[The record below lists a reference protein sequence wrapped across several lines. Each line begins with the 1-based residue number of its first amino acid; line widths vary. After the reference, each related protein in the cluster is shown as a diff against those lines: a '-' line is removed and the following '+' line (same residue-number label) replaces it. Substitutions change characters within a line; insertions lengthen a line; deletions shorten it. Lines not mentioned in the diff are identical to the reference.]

1 MMQIPT
7 LRSPEDVRETV
18 RRLGFLPFF
27 RNEIPGFSI
36 EEHTPPALWFTEIP
50 GPWEWKGELARDRDL
65 IYGKFFR
72 GRAGFLR
79 RDWFAVFAN
88 YRRDGYDF
96 DARFDDGLAS
106 LRDKSLYDIAAERGS
121 LSSKELKVLAGYGKG
136 GEKGFDGRV
145 TRLQMQTYLLISDFV
160 YALDRYG
167 REYGWGIACYATP
180 EHRFGEDWL
189 AEAYREDPARSKE
202 RVYAHLQGLFPEA
215 SEKQLRRL
223 LGD

>member
-1 MMQIPT
+1 MQIPT

-18 RRLGFLPFF
+18 GRLGFLPFF
-27 RNEIPGFSI
+27 RNEIPGYSI
-36 EEHTPPALWFTEIP
+36 EEHTPPALWFTEVP
-50 GPWEWKGELARDRDL
+50 GPWEWKGELARDKDL
-65 IYGKFFR
+65 VYGKFFR
-72 GRAGFLR
+72 GRAGFIS
-79 RDWFAVFAN
+79 RDWFPAFAN

-106 LRDKSLYDIAAERGS
+106 LRDKRLYDIAAERGS

-189 AEAYREDPARSKE
+189 AEAYREDPARSRE

-215 SEKQLRRL
+215 SEKQLHRL

>member
-1 MMQIPT
+1 MQIPT

-18 RRLGFLPFF
+18 GLLGFLPFF
-27 RNEIPGFSI
+27 RNEIPGYSI
-36 EEHTPPALWFTEIP
+36 EEHTPPALWFTEVP
-50 GPWEWKGELARDRDL
+50 GPWEWKGELARDKDL
-65 IYGKFFR
+65 VYGKFFR
-72 GRAGFLR
+72 GRAGFIS
-79 RDWFAVFAN
+79 RDWFPAFAN

-106 LRDKSLYDIAAERGS
+106 LRDKRLYDIAAERGS

-160 YALDRYG
+160 YALDRCG

-215 SEKQLRRL
+215 SEKQLHRL

>member
-1 MMQIPT
+1 MQIPT

-18 RRLGFLPFF
+18 GRLGFLSFF
-27 RNEIPGFSI
+27 RNEIPGYSI
-36 EEHTPPALWFTEIP
+36 EEHTPPALWFTEVP
-50 GPWEWKGELARDRDL
+50 GPWEWKGELARDKDL
-65 IYGKFFR
+65 VYGKFFR
-72 GRAGFLR
+72 GRAGFIS
-79 RDWFAVFAN
+79 RDWFPAFAN
-88 YRRDGYDF
+88 YRRDVYDF

-106 LRDKSLYDIAAERGS
+106 LRDKRLYDIAAERGS

-189 AEAYREDPARSKE
+189 AEAYREDPARSRE

-215 SEKQLRRL
+215 SEKQLHRL

>member
-18 RRLGFLPFF
+18 QRLGFLPFF

-79 RDWFAVFAN
+79 RDWFAVSAN

-106 LRDKSLYDIAAERGS
+106 LRDKSLYDVAAERGS

>member
-1 MMQIPT
+1 MQIPT

-18 RRLGFLPFF
+18 GRLGFLSFF
-27 RNEIPGFSI
+27 RNEIPGYSI
-36 EEHTPPALWFTEIP
+36 EEHTPPALWFTEVP
-50 GPWEWKGELARDRDL
+50 GPWEWKGELARDKDL
-65 IYGKFFR
+65 VYGKFFR
-72 GRAGFLR
+72 GRAGFIS
-79 RDWFAVFAN
+79 RDWFPAFAN

-106 LRDKSLYDIAAERGS
+106 LRDKRLYDIAAERGS

-145 TRLQMQTYLLISDFV
+145 TRLQMQSYLLISDFV
-160 YALDRYG
+160 YALDRCG

-189 AEAYREDPARSKE
+189 AEAYREDPVRSRE
-202 RVYAHLQGLFPEA
+202 RVYAHLQGLFREA
-215 SEKQLRRL
+215 SEKQLHRL

>member
-1 MMQIPT
+1 MQIPT

-18 RRLGFLPFF
+18 GRLGFLPFF
-27 RNEIPGFSI
+27 RNEIPGYSI
-36 EEHTPPALWFTEIP
+36 EEHTPPALWFTEVP
-50 GPWEWKGELARDRDL
+50 GPWEWKGELARDKDL
-65 IYGKFFR
+65 VYGKFFR
-72 GRAGFLR
+72 GRAGFIS
-79 RDWFAVFAN
+79 RDWFPAFAN

-106 LRDKSLYDIAAERGS
+106 LRDKRLYDIAAERGS

-145 TRLQMQTYLLISDFV
+145 TRLQMQSYLLISDFV
-160 YALDRYG
+160 YALDRCG

-189 AEAYREDPARSKE
+189 AEAYREDPVRSRE

-215 SEKQLRRL
+215 SEKQLHRL

>member
-18 RRLGFLPFF
+18 QRLGFLPFF

-72 GRAGFLR
+72 GRAGFIS
-79 RDWFAVFAN
+79 RDWFPAFAN

-106 LRDKSLYDIAAERGS
+106 LRDKSLYDVAAERGS

-189 AEAYREDPARSKE
+189 AEAYREDPARSRE

>member
-18 RRLGFLPFF
+18 QRLGFLPFF

-106 LRDKSLYDIAAERGS
+106 LRDKSLYDVAAERGS

-215 SEKQLRRL
+215 SEKQFRRL

>member
-88 YRRDGYDF
+88 LRRDGYDF

>member
-1 MMQIPT
+1 MQIPT

-18 RRLGFLPFF
+18 GRLGFLPFF
-27 RNEIPGFSI
+27 RNEIPGYSI
-36 EEHTPPALWFTEIP
+36 EEHTPPALWFTEVP
-50 GPWEWKGELARDRDL
+50 GPWEWKGELARDKDL
-65 IYGKFFR
+65 VYGKFFR
-72 GRAGFLR
+72 GRAGFIS
-79 RDWFAVFAN
+79 RDWFPAFAN

-106 LRDKSLYDIAAERGS
+106 LRDKRLYDIAAERGS

-145 TRLQMQTYLLISDFV
+145 TRLQMQSYLLISDFV
-160 YALDRYG
+160 YALDRCG

-215 SEKQLRRL
+215 SEKQLHRL

>member
-18 RRLGFLPFF
+18 QRLGFLPFF

-50 GPWEWKGELARDRDL
+50 GPWEWKGELARDKDL

-72 GRAGFLR
+72 GRAGFLH

-106 LRDKSLYDIAAERGS
+106 LRDKNLYDVAAERGS

>member
-1 MMQIPT
+1 MQIPT

-18 RRLGFLPFF
+18 GRLGFLSFF
-27 RNEIPGFSI
+27 RNEIPGYSI
-36 EEHTPPALWFTEIP
+36 EEHTPPALWFTEVP
-50 GPWEWKGELARDRDL
+50 GPWEWKGELARDKDL
-65 IYGKFFR
+65 VYGKFFR
-72 GRAGFLR
+72 GRAGFIS
-79 RDWFAVFAN
+79 RDWFPAFAN

-106 LRDKSLYDIAAERGS
+106 LRDKRLYDIAAERGS

-145 TRLQMQTYLLISDFV
+145 TRLQMQSYLLISDFV
-160 YALDRYG
+160 YALDRCG

-180 EHRFGEDWL
+180 ARRFGEDWL
-189 AEAYREDPARSKE
+189 AEAYREDPARSRE
-202 RVYAHLQGLFPEA
+202 RVYAHLQGLFPET
-215 SEKQLRRL
+215 SEKQLHRL

>member
-1 MMQIPT
+1 MQIPT

-18 RRLGFLPFF
+18 QRLGFLPFF

-50 GPWEWKGELARDRDL
+50 GPWEWKGELARDKDL

-106 LRDKSLYDIAAERGS
+106 LRDKSLYDVAAERGS

-180 EHRFGEDWL
+180 EHRFGEGWL

>member
-1 MMQIPT
+1 MQIPT

-18 RRLGFLPFF
+18 GRLGFLSFF
-27 RNEIPGFSI
+27 RNEIPGYSI
-36 EEHTPPALWFTEIP
+36 EEHTPPALWFTEVP
-50 GPWEWKGELARDRDL
+50 GPWEWKGELARDKDL
-65 IYGKFFR
+65 VYGKFFR
-72 GRAGFLR
+72 GRAGFIS
-79 RDWFAVFAN
+79 RDWFPAFAN

-106 LRDKSLYDIAAERGS
+106 LRDKRLYDIAAERGS

-136 GEKGFDGRV
+136 GEKGFDGCV
-145 TRLQMQTYLLISDFV
+145 TRLQMQSYLLISDFV
-160 YALDRYG
+160 YALDRCG

-189 AEAYREDPARSKE
+189 AEAYREDPARSRE

-215 SEKQLRRL
+215 SEKQLHRL

>member
-18 RRLGFLPFF
+18 QRLGFLPFF

-202 RVYAHLQGLFPEA
+202 RVYVHLQGLFPEA

>member
-1 MMQIPT
+1 MQIPT

-36 EEHTPPALWFTEIP
+36 EEHTPPALWFTEVP
-50 GPWEWKGELARDRDL
+50 GPWDWKGELARDPDL
-65 IYGKFFR
+65 VYGKFFR
-72 GRAGFLR
+72 GRAAFIR
-79 RDWFAVFAN
+79 RDWFAVFSN

-106 LRDKSLYDIAAERGS
+106 LRDKSLYDVAAERGS

>member
-1 MMQIPT
+1 MQIPM
-7 LRSPEDVRETV
+7 LRSPENVRDTV
-18 RRLGFLPFF
+18 LTLGFLPFF
-27 RNEIPGFSI
+27 RNEIPGFSL
-36 EEHTPPALWFTEIP
+36 EEHTPPALWFTEEP
-50 GPWEWKGELARDRDL
+50 GPWEWKGELARDPDL
-65 IYGKFFR
+65 VYGKFFR

-106 LRDKSLYDIAAERGS
+106 LRDKGLYDIAAERGS
-121 LSSKELKVLAGYGKG
+121 LSSKELRALAGYGKG
-136 GEKGFDGRV
+136 GEKGFDGRI
-145 TRLQMQTYLLISDFV
+145 TRLQMQTYLLITDFV
-160 YALDRYG
+160 YAVDRYG
-167 REYGWGIACYATP
+167 REYGWGIACYGTP
-180 EHRFGEDWL
+180 EHRFGENWL
-189 AEAYREDPARSKE
+189 EEAYREDPARSRR

>member
-1 MMQIPT
+1 MQIPT

-18 RRLGFLPFF
+18 GRLGFLSFF
-27 RNEIPGFSI
+27 RNEIPGYSI
-36 EEHTPPALWFTEIP
+36 EEHTPPALWFTEVP
-50 GPWEWKGELARDRDL
+50 GPWEWKGELARDKDL
-65 IYGKFFR
+65 VYGKFFR
-72 GRAGFLR
+72 GRAGFIS
-79 RDWFAVFAN
+79 RDWFPAFAN

-96 DARFDDGLAS
+96 DARFDEGLAS
-106 LRDKSLYDIAAERGS
+106 LRDKSLYAVAAERGS

-189 AEAYREDPARSKE
+189 AEAYREDPARSRE
-202 RVYAHLQGLFPEA
+202 RVYAHLLGLFPEA
-215 SEKQLRRL
+215 SEKQLHRL

>member
-1 MMQIPT
+1 MQIPT

-18 RRLGFLPFF
+18 GRLGFLPSF
-27 RNEIPGFSI
+27 RNEIPGYSI
-36 EEHTPPALWFTEIP
+36 EEHTPPALWFTEVP
-50 GPWEWKGELARDRDL
+50 GPWEWKGELARDKDL
-65 IYGKFFR
+65 VYGKFFR
-72 GRAGFLR
+72 GRAGFIS
-79 RDWFAVFAN
+79 RDWFPAFAN

-106 LRDKSLYDIAAERGS
+106 LRDKRLYDIAAERGS

-145 TRLQMQTYLLISDFV
+145 TRLQMQSYLLISDFV
-160 YALDRYG
+160 YALDRCG

-215 SEKQLRRL
+215 SEKQLHRL

>member
-1 MMQIPT
+1 MQIPT

-18 RRLGFLPFF
+18 GRLGFLSFF
-27 RNEIPGFSI
+27 RNEIPGYSI
-36 EEHTPPALWFTEIP
+36 EEHTPPALWFTEVP
-50 GPWEWKGELARDRDL
+50 GPWEWKGELARDKDL
-65 IYGKFFR
+65 VYGKFFR
-72 GRAGFLR
+72 GRAGFIS
-79 RDWFAVFAN
+79 RDWFPAFAN

-106 LRDKSLYDIAAERGS
+106 LRDKRLYDIAAERGS

-145 TRLQMQTYLLISDFV
+145 TRLQMQSYLLISDFV
-160 YALDRYG
+160 YALDRCG

-180 EHRFGEDWL
+180 ERRFGEDWL
-189 AEAYREDPARSKE
+189 AEAYREDPARSRE
-202 RVYAHLQGLFPEA
+202 RVYAHLQGLFPET
-215 SEKQLRRL
+215 SEKQLHRL

>member
-1 MMQIPT
+1 MQIPT

-18 RRLGFLPFF
+18 QRLGFLPFF

-50 GPWEWKGELARDRDL
+50 GPWEWKGELARDKDL

-106 LRDKSLYDIAAERGS
+106 LRDKRLYDIAAERGS

-145 TRLQMQTYLLISDFV
+145 TRLQMQSYLLISDFV
-160 YALDRYG
+160 YALDRCG

>member
-18 RRLGFLPFF
+18 QRLGFLPFF

-72 GRAGFLR
+72 GRAGFIS
-79 RDWFAVFAN
+79 RDWFPAFAN

-106 LRDKSLYDIAAERGS
+106 LRDKSLYDVAAERGS

>member
-1 MMQIPT
+1 MQIPT

-18 RRLGFLPFF
+18 GRQGFLPFF
-27 RNEIPGFSI
+27 RNEIPGYSI
-36 EEHTPPALWFTEIP
+36 EEHTPPALWFTEVP
-50 GPWEWKGELARDRDL
+50 GPWEWKGELARNKDL
-65 IYGKFFR
+65 VYGKFFR
-72 GRAGFLR
+72 GRAGFIS
-79 RDWFAVFAN
+79 RDWFPTFAN

-106 LRDKSLYDIAAERGS
+106 LRDKRLYDIAAERGS

-145 TRLQMQTYLLISDFV
+145 TRLQMQSYLLISDFV
-160 YALDRYG
+160 YALDRCG

-189 AEAYREDPARSKE
+189 AEAYREDPVRSRE

-215 SEKQLRRL
+215 SEKQLHRL

>member
-1 MMQIPT
+1 MLIPT

-18 RRLGFLPFF
+18 KNLGFLPFF

-36 EEHTPPALWFTEIP
+36 EEHTPPTLWFTEEP
-50 GPWEWKGELARDRDL
+50 GPWEWKGELARNPDL
-65 IYGKFFR
+65 VYGKFFR

-79 RDWFAVFAN
+79 RDWFAVYAN

-121 LSSKELKVLAGYGKG
+121 LSSKELRTLAGYGKG
-136 GEKGFDGRV
+136 GEKGFDGRI
-145 TRLQMQTYLLISDFV
+145 TRLQMQSYLLITDFV
-160 YALDRYG
+160 YAMDRFG

>member
-18 RRLGFLPFF
+18 QRLGFLPFF

-36 EEHTPPALWFTEIP
+36 EEHTPTTLWFTEIP

-106 LRDKSLYDIAAERGS
+106 LRDKSLYDVAAERGS

-189 AEAYREDPARSKE
+189 AEAYREDAARSKE
-202 RVYAHLQGLFPEA
+202 RVYAHLEGLFPEA

>member
-1 MMQIPT
+1 MQIPT

-18 RRLGFLPFF
+18 GRLGFLSFF
-27 RNEIPGFSI
+27 RNEIPGYSI
-36 EEHTPPALWFTEIP
+36 EEHTAPALWFTEVP
-50 GPWEWKGELARDRDL
+50 GPWEWKGELARDKDL
-65 IYGKFFR
+65 VYGKFFR
-72 GRAGFLR
+72 GRAGFIS
-79 RDWFAVFAN
+79 RDWFPAFAN

-106 LRDKSLYDIAAERGS
+106 LRDKRLYDIAAERGS

-145 TRLQMQTYLLISDFV
+145 TRLQMQSYLLISDFV
-160 YALDRYG
+160 YALDRCG

-189 AEAYREDPARSKE
+189 AEAYREDPARSRE
-202 RVYAHLQGLFPEA
+202 RVYAHLQGLFREA
-215 SEKQLRRL
+215 SEKQLHRL

>member
-1 MMQIPT
+1 MQIPT

-18 RRLGFLPFF
+18 QRLGFLPFF

-50 GPWEWKGELARDRDL
+50 GPWEWKGELARDKDL

-79 RDWFAVFAN
+79 RDWFAGFAN

-106 LRDKSLYDIAAERGS
+106 LRDKSLYDVAAERGS

>member
-1 MMQIPT
+1 MQIPT

-18 RRLGFLPFF
+18 GRLGFLPFF
-27 RNEIPGFSI
+27 RNEIPGYSI
-36 EEHTPPALWFTEIP
+36 EEHTPPALWFTEVP
-50 GPWEWKGELARDRDL
+50 GPWEWKGELARNKDL
-65 IYGKFFR
+65 VYGKFFR
-72 GRAGFLR
+72 GRAGFIS
-79 RDWFAVFAN
+79 RDWFPTFAN

-106 LRDKSLYDIAAERGS
+106 LRDKRLYDIAAERGS

-145 TRLQMQTYLLISDFV
+145 TRLQMQSYLLISDFV
-160 YALDRYG
+160 YALDRCG

-189 AEAYREDPARSKE
+189 AEAYREDPVRSRE

-215 SEKQLRRL
+215 SEKQLHRL

>member
-1 MMQIPT
+1 MQIPT

-18 RRLGFLPFF
+18 GRLGFLSFF
-27 RNEIPGFSI
+27 RNEIPGYSI
-36 EEHTPPALWFTEIP
+36 EEHTPPALWFTEVP
-50 GPWEWKGELARDRDL
+50 GPWEWKGELARNKDL
-65 IYGKFFR
+65 VYGKFFR
-72 GRAGFLR
+72 GRAGFIS
-79 RDWFAVFAN
+79 RDWFPAFAN

-106 LRDKSLYDIAAERGS
+106 LRDKRLYDIAAERGS

-145 TRLQMQTYLLISDFV
+145 TRLQMQSYLLISDFV
-160 YALDRYG
+160 YALDRCG

-189 AEAYREDPARSKE
+189 AEAYREDPVRSRE

-215 SEKQLRRL
+215 SEKQLHRL

>member
-18 RRLGFLPFF
+18 QRLGFLPFF

-88 YRRDGYDF
+88 DRRDGYDF

-106 LRDKSLYDIAAERGS
+106 LRDKSLYDVAAERGS